1 MIRSMTGYG
10 KAGCLLPDKKLT
22 IEIRSLNSKQLDIN
36 TRLPSLYRE
45 KEPEIRQLIASRLQR
60 GKIECSFNIE
70 KTDGSV
76 SELINEPVVKSYYL
90 QLRRLSEELGLEVL
104 PEILSTVMRLPD
116 VTKIEKAILEEA
128 EWNEAKRMLQEAL
141 DQVDSYRVQE
151 GAAIKQAFRK
161 SVHLISEKLSV
172 VEKHGEDRIGRI
184 RERIGNN
191 LLAFLKKEE
200 IDENRF
206 EQELI
211 LYLEKFD
218 FSEEKA
224 RLRSHCAYFLETLE
238 EKEAPGKKLGFISQE
253 MGREINTLGSKAN
266 DAEIQR
272 LVVEMKDALEQI
284 REQVLNVL

>member
-45 KEPEIRQLIASRLQR
+45 KEPEIRQVIASRLQR
-60 GKIECSFNIE
+60 GKIECSFNME

-90 QLRRLSEELGLEVL
+90 QLRRLSEELGLEAS

-116 VTKIEKAILEEA
+116 VTKIEKPILEEA

-151 GAAIKQAFRK
+151 GAAIEQAFRK
-161 SVHLISEKLSV
+161 SVEVISEKLSV
-172 VEKHGEDRIGRI
+172 VELHEEDRIGRI

-211 LYLEKFD
+211 FYLEKFD

-224 RLRSHCAYFLETLE
+224 RLRNHCAYFLETLE
-238 EKEAPGKKLGFISQE
+238 EIEAPGKKLGFISQE